1 MLFNSFE
8 FFAFFG
14 VFLVVYFASPF
25 RFRPW
30 ILLVASYVFY
40 MSWEPKFV
48 LLLLLTTLIDFSTAL
63 VMANSG
69 KPHVRRMAMITA
81 LVINFGI
88 LIVLKYGKFL
98 ADNVEAVAQSA
109 GVGTAHWDI
118 VQFVLPVGIS
128 FYTFQSVG
136 YTLDVY
142 FKKAPAERNL
152 LDYAQYV
159 AFFPQ
164 LVAGPIERAGHMI
177 GQFKARHYFKPENV
191 GPAMWL
197 IGWGLFKKMCV
208 ADQISAYVNA
218 IYAEPGKFSGSYTL
232 LATVLFAIQIYCDF
246 SGYSSIA
253 RGVAKLFDFDL
264 MINFR
269 QPYFSRS
276 LSEFWGRWH
285 ISLSTWFRDYLYVPL
300 GGSRV
305 SRERIL
311 RNVLIVFIISGIWH
325 GASWCFAVWGL
336 LHGLGLVTERV
347 LRWRGLDQLGSG
359 TRLGRFAMGATGWVA
374 TMAVVLVGWVF
385 FRSVT
390 LHDAWT
396 VLRSFTHFTPL
407 DYGVFKVL
415 GFASFEI
422 LLSALFIPFVFAV
435 EWVVGKGRYQD
446 VSELVGSRGAIVLGV
461 LLSYTILLFGVFGRR
476 EFIYFQF

>member
-8 FFAFFG
+8 FFAFFAA
-14 VFLVVYFASPF
+14 FLLVYFASPF
-25 RFRPW
+25 RYRPW

-48 LLLLLTTLIDFSTAL
+48 LLLLLTTLVDFSTAL

-69 KPHVRRMAMITA
+69 KPHVRKLAMVTA
-81 LVINFGI
+81 LTLNFGI
-88 LIVLKYGKFL
+88 LIVLKYGRFL
-98 ADNVEAVAQSA
+98 VENVEAVAHSA
-109 GVGTAHWDI
+109 GMGGHWNF

-142 FKKAPAERNL
+142 FKRTPAERNL
-152 LDYAQYV
+152 LTYAQYV

-164 LVAGPIERAGHMI
+164 LVAGPIERASHMI
-177 GQFKARHYFKPENV
+177 AQFKARHYFKAENV
-191 GPAMWL
+191 SPALWL

-208 ADQISAYVNA
+208 ADQIAPFVNA
-218 IYAEPGKFSGSYTL
+218 IYTDPGNYSGSYTL

-246 SGYSSIA
+246 SGYSTIA
-253 RGVAKLFDFDL
+253 RGVAKLFDFEL

-285 ISLSTWFRDYLYVPL
+285 ISLSTWFRDYLYKPL
-300 GGSRV
+300 GGSRGTH
-305 SRERIL
+305 SNTL
-311 RNVLIVFIISGIWH
+311 RNVLIVFVISGIWH

-336 LHGLGLVTERV
+336 LHGMGLVVERIV
-347 LRWRGLDQLGSG
+347 RWNGLDTLGG
-359 TRLGRFAMGATGWVA
+359 DGRAARFARGAFGWVA
-374 TMAVVLVGWVF
+374 TMLVVLVGWVF
-385 FRSVT
+385 FRAGT
-390 LHDAWT
+390 LGDAWT
-396 VLRSFTHFTPL
+396 VLKSFHHLTAL
-407 DYGVFKVL
+407 DYGTFKVL

-422 LLSALFIPFVFAV
+422 LLAALFIPFTFIV
-435 EWVVGKGRYQD
+435 EWVVSKDRYQD
-446 VSELVGSRGAIVLGV
+446 IDELVGPRMAIVLGV
-461 LLSYTILLFGVFGRR
+461 ALTYVILLFGVFGRR

>member
-8 FFAFFG
+8 FFGFFG
-14 VFLVVYFASPF
+14 FFLLVYFASPF
-25 RFRPW
+25 RYRPW

-40 MSWEPKFV
+40 MSWEPRFV
-48 LLLLLTTLIDFSTAL
+48 LLLLLTTLVDFSTAL

-69 KPHVRRMAMITA
+69 KPHVRKLAMVIA
-81 LVINFGI
+81 LTLNFGI

-98 ADNVEAVAQSA
+98 VVNAEAVAHSA
-109 GVGTAHWDI
+109 GFDGHWNI

-142 FKKAPAERNL
+142 FKRTPAERNL
-152 LDYAQYV
+152 LTYAQYV

-164 LVAGPIERAGHMI
+164 LVAGPIERASHMI
-177 GQFKARHYFKPENV
+177 AQFKARHYFKAENV
-191 GPAMWL
+191 SPAMWL

-208 ADQISAYVNA
+208 ADQIAPFVNA
-218 IYAEPGKFSGSYTL
+218 IYSDPGNYSGSYTL

-246 SGYSSIA
+246 SGYSTIA
-253 RGVAKLFDFDL
+253 RGVAKLFDFEL
-264 MINFR
+264 MINFT

-285 ISLSTWFRDYLYVPL
+285 ISLSTWFRDYLYKPL
-300 GGSRV
+300 GGSRG
-305 SRERIL
+305 SHSNTL
-311 RNVLIVFIISGIWH
+311 RNVLIVFVISGIWH

-336 LHGLGLVTERV
+336 LHGMGLVVERS
-347 LRWRGLDQLGSG
+347 LRWNGLDTVGG
-359 TRLGRFAMGATGWVA
+359 TGIAARFSRGAFGWVV
-374 TMAVVLVGWVF
+374 TMIVVLVGWVF
-385 FRSVT
+385 FRAAT
-390 LHDAWT
+390 LGGAWT
-396 VLRSFTHFTPL
+396 VLKSFQHFTAL
-407 DYGVFKVL
+407 DYGTFKVL

-422 LLSALFIPFVFAV
+422 LLAAVFIPFTFLV
-435 EWVVGKGRYQD
+435 EWVVSKGRCQEID
-446 VSELVGSRGAIVLGV
+446 QLVGPRLSIVLGV
-461 LLSYTILLFGVFGRR
+461 ALTYVILLFGVFGRR

>member
-8 FFAFFG
+8 FFGFFG
-14 VFLVVYFASPF
+14 IFLLVYFSSPF
-25 RFRPW
+25 RYRPW

-48 LLLLLTTLIDFSTAL
+48 LLLLFTTLVDFSTAL

-69 KPHVRRMAMITA
+69 KPHVRKLAMVTA
-81 LVINFGI
+81 LVLNFGI

-98 ADNVEAVAQSA
+98 VQNAEAVAQSV
-109 GVGTAHWDI
+109 GVGEHWNI
-118 VQFVLPVGIS
+118 VQLVLPVGIS

-142 FKKAPAERNL
+142 FKRTPAERNL
-152 LDYAQYV
+152 LTYAQYV

-164 LVAGPIERAGHMI
+164 LVAGPIERARHMI
-177 GQFKARHYFKPENV
+177 AQFKARHYFKAENV
-191 GPAMWL
+191 SPAMWL

-208 ADQISAYVNA
+208 ADQIAPFVNA
-218 IYAEPGKFSGSYTL
+218 IYSDPGNYSGSYTL

-253 RGVAKLFDFDL
+253 RGVAKLFDFEL

-285 ISLSTWFRDYLYVPL
+285 ISLSTWFRDYLYKPL
-300 GGSRV
+300 GGSRGTH
-305 SRERIL
+305 SNTL
-311 RNVLIVFIISGIWH
+311 RNVLIVFVISGIWH

-336 LHGLGLVTERV
+336 LHGVGLVVERIV
-347 LRWRGLDQLGSG
+347 RWNGLDTVGGNG
-359 TRLGRFAMGATGWVA
+359 TTVRFARGAFGWVA
-374 TMAVVLVGWVF
+374 TMVVVLVGWVF
-385 FRSVT
+385 FRSAT
-390 LHDAWT
+390 LSDAWT
-396 VLRSFTHFTPL
+396 MLKGFRHLTAL
-407 DYGVFKVL
+407 DYGTFKVL

-422 LLSALFIPFVFAV
+422 LLAALFIPFTFIV
-435 EWVVGKGRYQD
+435 EWVVSKDRYQD
-446 VSELVGSRGAIVLGV
+446 IDQLVGSRLSIVLGV
-461 LLSYTILLFGVFGRR
+461 ALTYVILLFGVFGRR

>member
-14 VFLVVYFASPF
+14 AFLLVYFASPF

-30 ILLVASYVFY
+30 ILLVASYIFY

-48 LLLLLTTLIDFSTAL
+48 LLLLLTTLVDFSTAR
-63 VMANSG
+63 VMADSD
-69 KPHVRRMAMITA
+69 KPRVRRMAMVTA

-98 ADNVEAVAQSA
+98 VDNADAVAQAA
-109 GVGTAHWDI
+109 GVNAHWDMAR
-118 VQFVLPVGIS
+118 FVLPVGIS

-142 FKKAPAERNL
+142 FRKTPAERNL

-164 LVAGPIERAGHMI
+164 LVAGPIERANHMI
-177 GQFKARHYFKPENV
+177 GQFKARHYFRAENV
-191 GPAMWL
+191 SPALWL

-208 ADQISAYVNA
+208 ADQVAPFIASVYSR
-218 IYAEPGKFSGSYTL
+218 PGQFSGSYTL
-232 LATVLFAIQIYCDF
+232 LATVLFAVQIYCDF

-253 RGVAKLFDFDL
+253 RGVARLFDFDL
-264 MINFR
+264 MVNFR

-300 GGSRV
+300 GGSRT

-311 RNVLIVFIISGIWH
+311 RNVLIVFVVSGIWH

-336 LHGLGLVTERV
+336 LHGIGLVIERI
-347 LRWRGLDQLGSG
+347 LRWQGLDGI
-359 TRLGRFAMGATGWVA
+359 RLQSATGRFLGGAAGWTA

-385 FRSVT
+385 FRANT
-390 LHDAWT
+390 LADAWT
-396 VLRSFTHFTPL
+396 VLQSVRHFTPL
-407 DYGVFKVL
+407 DYSVFKVL
-415 GFASFEI
+415 GFTSFEI
-422 LLSALFIPFVFAV
+422 LLTVLFIPLVFVV
-435 EWVVGKGRYQD
+435 EWFVGQDRWQD
-446 VSELVGSRGAIVLGV
+446 VDQIVGPRKSIALGV
-461 LLSYTILLFGVFGRR
+461 LLAYSILLFGVFGRH

>member
-8 FFAFFG
+8 FFGFFG
-14 VFLVVYFASPF
+14 IFLLVYFSSPF
-25 RFRPW
+25 RYRPW

-48 LLLLLTTLIDFSTAL
+48 LLLLFTTLVDFSTAL

-69 KPHVRRMAMITA
+69 KPHVRKLAMVTA
-81 LVINFGI
+81 LVLNFGI
-88 LIVLKYGKFL
+88 LIVLKYGRFL
-98 ADNVEAVAQSA
+98 VANAEAVAHSA
-109 GVGTAHWDI
+109 GVGGHWNM

-142 FKKAPAERNL
+142 FKRTPAERNL
-152 LDYAQYV
+152 LTYAQYV

-164 LVAGPIERAGHMI
+164 LVAGPIERASHML
-177 GQFKARHYFKPENV
+177 GQFKARHYFKAENV
-191 GPAMWL
+191 SPAMWL

-208 ADQISAYVNA
+208 ADQIAPFVNA
-218 IYAEPGKFSGSYTL
+218 IYSDPGNYSGSYTL

-253 RGVAKLFDFDL
+253 RGVAKLFDFEL

-285 ISLSTWFRDYLYVPL
+285 ISLSTWFRDYLYKPL
-300 GGSRV
+300 GGSRGTH
-305 SRERIL
+305 SNTL
-311 RNVLIVFIISGIWH
+311 RNVLIVFVISGIWH

-336 LHGLGLVTERV
+336 LHGMGLMVERIV
-347 LRWRGLDQLGSG
+347 RWKGLDTVGG
-359 TRLGRFAMGATGWVA
+359 AGIAARFARGAFGWAA
-374 TMAVVLVGWVF
+374 TMVVVLVGWVF
-385 FRSVT
+385 FRSAT
-390 LHDAWT
+390 LGDAWT
-396 VLRSFTHFTPL
+396 MLKGFQHLTAL
-407 DYGVFKVL
+407 DYGTFKVL

-422 LLSALFIPFVFAV
+422 LLAALFIPFTFIV
-435 EWVVGKGRYQD
+435 EWVVSKDRYQD
-446 VSELVGSRGAIVLGV
+446 IDQLVGPRMSIVLGAALTYV
-461 LLSYTILLFGVFGRR
+461 ILLFGVFGRR

>member
-8 FFAFFG
+8 FFGFFG
-14 VFLVVYFASPF
+14 AFLLVYFASPF
-25 RFRPW
+25 RYRPW

-48 LLLLLTTLIDFSTAL
+48 LLLLLTTLVDFSTAL

-69 KPHVRRMAMITA
+69 KPHVRKLAMVVA
-81 LVINFGI
+81 LTLNFGI

-98 ADNVEAVAQSA
+98 IENAEAVAHYA
-109 GVGTAHWDI
+109 GVGGHWNI

-142 FKKAPAERNL
+142 FKRTPAERNL
-152 LDYAQYV
+152 LTYAQYV

-164 LVAGPIERAGHMI
+164 LVAGPIERASHMI
-177 GQFKARHYFKPENV
+177 AQFKAHHYFKAENV
-191 GPAMWL
+191 PPAMWL

-208 ADQISAYVNA
+208 ADQIAPFVNA
-218 IYAEPGKFSGSYTL
+218 IYSDPGNYSGSYTL

-246 SGYSSIA
+246 SGYSTIA
-253 RGVAKLFDFDL
+253 RGVAKLFDFEL

-285 ISLSTWFRDYLYVPL
+285 ISLSTWFRDYLYKPL
-300 GGSRV
+300 GGSRGV
-305 SRERIL
+305 HSNTL
-311 RNVLIVFIISGIWH
+311 RNVLIVFVISGIWH

-336 LHGLGLVTERV
+336 LHGMGLVVERIV
-347 LRWRGLDQLGSG
+347 RWNGLDTTGGSG
-359 TRLGRFAMGATGWVA
+359 RAQRLARGAFGWAA
-374 TMAVVLVGWVF
+374 TMIVVLVGWVF
-385 FRSVT
+385 FRAAT
-390 LHDAWT
+390 LADAWT
-396 VLRSFTHFTPL
+396 VLKSFRHLAAL
-407 DYGVFKVL
+407 DYDTFKVL

-422 LLSALFIPFVFAV
+422 LLAALFIPFTFIV
-435 EWVVGKGRYQD
+435 EWVVSKDRYQSID
-446 VSELVGSRGAIVLGV
+446 QLVGPRLSIVLGV
-461 LLSYTILLFGVFGRR
+461 TLTYVILLFGVFGRR

>member
-8 FFAFFG
+8 FFGFFG
-14 VFLVVYFASPF
+14 VFLLVYFASPF
-25 RFRPW
+25 RYRPW

-48 LLLLLTTLIDFSTAL
+48 LLLLLTTLVDFSTAL

-69 KPHVRRMAMITA
+69 KPHVRKVAMVTA
-81 LVINFGI
+81 LTLNFGI

-98 ADNVEAVAQSA
+98 VSNAEAVAHSA
-109 GVGTAHWDI
+109 GLDGHWNI

-142 FKKAPAERNL
+142 FKRSPAERNL
-152 LDYAQYV
+152 LTYAQYV

-164 LVAGPIERAGHMI
+164 LVAGPIERASHMI
-177 GQFKARHYFKPENV
+177 AQFKARHYFKAENV
-191 GPAMWL
+191 SPAMWL

-208 ADQISAYVNA
+208 ADQIAPFVNA
-218 IYAEPGKFSGSYTL
+218 IYSDPGNYSGSYTL

-246 SGYSSIA
+246 SGYSTIA
-253 RGVAKLFDFDL
+253 RGVAKLFDFEL

-285 ISLSTWFRDYLYVPL
+285 ISLSTWFRDYLYKPL
-300 GGSRV
+300 GGSRGTH
-305 SRERIL
+305 SNTL
-311 RNVLIVFIISGIWH
+311 RNVLIVFVISGIWH

-336 LHGLGLVTERV
+336 LHGMGLVVERIV
-347 LRWRGLDQLGSG
+347 RWNGLDTVGG
-359 TRLGRFAMGATGWVA
+359 TGGAGRFCRGAFGWVV
-374 TMAVVLVGWVF
+374 TMIVVLVGWVF
-385 FRSVT
+385 FRAAT
-390 LHDAWT
+390 LEGAWT
-396 VLRSFTHFTPL
+396 VLKSFQHLTAL
-407 DYGVFKVL
+407 DYGTFKVL

-422 LLSALFIPFVFAV
+422 LLAALFIPFTFIV
-435 EWVVGKGRYQD
+435 EWVLSKDRYENIN
-446 VSELVGSRGAIVLGV
+446 ELVGPRLSIVLGV
-461 LLSYTILLFGVFGRR
+461 TLTYVILLFGVFGRR